1 MVQTRKGWRL
11 NMNLILYF
19 IGSYIIGNVLT
30 GYLFVKFFYHA
41 DIQKHGSGNPGARN
55 AGRIYGRKAFIA
67 TFLGDAL
74 KGSLVILIGRALQFS
89 DIELL
94 IGLALVVFG
103 HIKPIIFS
111 FKGGK
116 GISTFIG
123 GILTFEPLLAPII
136 VVGFLLI
143 FPFTKSFT
151 LSGLASLC
159 LIPFFVTYMTNEL
172 GNLWVLSVLLLMLI
186 FAHSENLFKKLN
198 KSK

>member
-1 MVQTRKGWRL
+1 
-11 NMNLILYF
+11 MNLILYF
-19 IGSYIIGNVLT
+19 ISSYLIGNLLS
-30 GYLFVKFFYHA
+30 GYILVKFLYHD

-55 AGRIYGRKAFIA
+55 AGRLYGKKAFIA

-74 KGSLVILIGRALQFS
+74 KGSIVVLIGRAFQFS
-89 DIELL
+89 DLEIL
-94 IGLALVVFG
+94 IGLTLAVLG
-103 HIKPIIFS
+103 HIKPIIFH

-123 GILTFEPLLAPII
+123 GILTFEPLLTPII
-136 VVGFLLI
+136 VVSFLLT

-159 LIPFFVTYMTNEL
+159 LIPFSVTYMTSDLN
-172 GNLWVLSVLLLMLI
+172 NLWVLAVLLLMLI